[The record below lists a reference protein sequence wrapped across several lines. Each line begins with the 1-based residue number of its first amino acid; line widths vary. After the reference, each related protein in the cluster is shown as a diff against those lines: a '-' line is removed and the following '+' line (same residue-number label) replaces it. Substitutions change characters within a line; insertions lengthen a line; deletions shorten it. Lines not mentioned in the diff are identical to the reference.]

1 MAAESLSQIVI
12 RAQLSA
18 YLQNSVD
25 GGNLLPSVSGGVS
38 YAPPTALTSGSGANQ
53 AQKWWQSTARAL
65 ASGASETL
73 NLYDFAGIDI
83 GAGAG
88 NDPDGIPLVVADVVG
103 MLVVVEASSA
113 GALLIGGDGTS
124 AAWTSLLDGSATAQI
139 GPIHPGGMF
148 MAADPA
154 SGFPVVNTTNCN
166 LKMTASGGAVTYDI
180 YLLLK

>member
-1 MAAESLSQIVI
+1 MAAETLSQIVI

-18 YLQNSVD
+18 FLQNSVD
-25 GGNLLPSVSGGVS
+25 GGNLLSGVAGGIA
-38 YAPPTALTSGSGANQ
+38 YLPPTPMTSGSGAFQ
-53 AQKWWQSTARAL
+53 AQKWWQSTARTL
-65 ASGASETL
+65 TSGASETL

-103 MLVVVEASSA
+103 ILVVVEAGSV
-113 GALLIGGDGTS
+113 GVLLIGGDGTS
-124 AAWTSLLDGSATAQI
+124 AAWTSLLNGSATAQI

-166 LKMTASGGAVTYDI
+166 LKMTAIAGAVTYDI